1 MTWALSINLT
11 TAKVLGLTMPSPI
24 LFQAAEMMRWTCH
37 MLEAAAREVQENRA
51 VFVHLRAA

>member
-37 MLEAAAREVQENRA
+37 MLEAAAREVQENR
-51 VFVHLRAA
+51 R